1 MPSRV
6 QQAQDQLGEG
16 DDSKLHQDKDDVVDE
31 EHAEV
36 CGPRYQNLKR
46 FSNQPTEN
54 QKISQPQSQTTA
66 IGRIGPA
73 WPYSPVKSDPGLSP
87 KPAISVTAVAR
98 K

>member
-1 MPSRV
+1 MEYKQSMLVVVVTLTESMEDMSNEHVPSRV

-36 CGPRYQNLKR
+36 CGPRYQYLKR

-54 QKISQPQSQTTA
+54 Q
-66 IGRIGPA
+66 
-73 WPYSPVKSDPGLSP
+73 
-87 KPAISVTAVAR
+87 
-98 K
+98 